1 MYVVVVVVPTSL
13 VAGPARKPPPPLLKD
28 RPRPLFPAAA
38 AAAAAVSFSSLYPS
52 NAPPSH
58 SLRSL
63 VLLLLVVLVLVS
75 SLLLKC
81 ELNAFSLHS
90 ERERGGQRV
99 SPRGCRRRQQGFRL
113 RRRRWPTPRCLCRC
127 TAARATDRPAAAGRA
142 LARYVHIQYVR
153 WMWDSRISS
162 GIDFPD
168 GAHAPRRVDSMYSI
182 DGLSLSRWISF
193 LTTNN
198 AAAAVITSPASLL
211 SFPPPSRFMTLA
223 YSFAASLAAGRADGR
238 TNTMRTALVGQC
250 ERTPI
255 LVRVL

>member
-1 MYVVVVVVPTSL
+1 MVSAATVTITAARTPVRPSL
-13 VAGPARKPPPPLLKD
+13 ACCRARKPPLRRRSTD
-28 RPRPLFPAAA
+28 RPTATLLCCCSAAY

-168 GAHAPRRVDSMYSI
+168 GAHAPRRVDSMYSM
-182 DGLSLSRWISF
+182 DGLSLEMDI
-193 LTTNN
+193 
-198 AAAAVITSPASLL
+198 L
-211 SFPPPSRFMTLA
+211 S
-223 YSFAASLAAGRADGR
+223 YY
-238 TNTMRTALVGQC
+238 
-250 ERTPI
+250 E
-255 LVRVL
+255 